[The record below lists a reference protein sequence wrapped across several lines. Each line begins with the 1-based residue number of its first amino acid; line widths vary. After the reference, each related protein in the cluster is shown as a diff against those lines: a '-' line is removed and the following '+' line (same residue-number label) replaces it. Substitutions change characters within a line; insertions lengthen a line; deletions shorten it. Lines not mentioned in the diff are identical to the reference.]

1 MRKFRRD
8 LPSAPKMYRTG
19 ISGFE
24 LGLAHHYASVVP
36 DTTSLPQNNY
46 TLLCENREKQEEI
59 AAVFRKQGVPGS
71 HPVAAPNFIV
81 ERQQYPAGDLRDP
94 ALKTKKGNAFRIP
107 LFSLPEF
114 LSWI

>member
-1 MRKFRRD
+1 MRKLRRD

-46 TLLCENREKQEEI
+46 TLLFENREEQQEI

-71 HPVAAPNFIV
+71 HPVPAAQFLCRASVMP
-81 ERQQYPAGDLRDP
+81 RRRSSGTSPKQ
-94 ALKTKKGNAFRIP
+94 KGECISHP
-107 LFSLPEF
+107 PF
-114 LSWI
+114 LAA